1 MIRGVMM
8 HRRAMLVVILLMAG
22 SVVGGPVSAVGL
34 VPAAPGPVAMP
45 LDALP
50 ALPDRFVKRLA
61 KARAQFLEQAAAII
75 LGYGTAQGVDP
86 AGIEN
91 FIASGRA
98 AIRAR
103 EIARLLA
110 GDLNNDGALDTGE
123 LAVLVANAAAS
134 KRGQLQLAHGSADA
148 DRDGTA
154 TANELRAFGQS
165 KALDQID
172 EDEAADWRRFMLFD
186 LDHNGRVMLAEVM
199 EVADGVR
206 QGG

>member
-1 MIRGVMM
+1 MM
-8 HRRAMLVVILLMAG
+8 HRWAMLLVILLMAG
-22 SVVGGPVSAVGL
+22 PVVAGGL
-34 VPAAPGPVAMP
+34 VPAAPGQVAMP
-45 LDALP
+45 LDAPP

-110 GDLNNDGALDTGE
+110 GDLDNDGALGRDE
-123 LAVLVANAAAS
+123 LSVLMANAAAS
-134 KRGQLQLAHGSADA
+134 KRGQLQLAHGSADS
-148 DRDGTA
+148 DRDGVA
-154 TANELRAFGQS
+154 TAAELRAYGQS

-186 LDHNGRVMLAEVM
+186 LDHDGRVVLAEVM
-199 EVADGVR
+199 TVADGVR